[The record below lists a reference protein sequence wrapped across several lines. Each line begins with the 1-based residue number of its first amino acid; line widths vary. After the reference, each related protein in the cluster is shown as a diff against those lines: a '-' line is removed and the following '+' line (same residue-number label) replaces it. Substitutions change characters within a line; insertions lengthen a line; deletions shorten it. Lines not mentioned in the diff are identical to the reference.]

1 MINPCFMAF
10 CCARFCEAKSRSLC
24 QNADE
29 IVFDLHSLIESMELT
44 THGEEYLLLQVQ
56 SADNVR
62 CLGHYPLGN
71 VICILGKSRALFC
84 HPKITKFSLK
94 S

>member
-29 IVFDLHSLIESMELT
+29 IVFDLHSLIESMEL
-44 THGEEYLLLQVQ
+44 ELLSFL
-56 SADNVR
+56 SF
-62 CLGHYPLGN
+62 YKESK
-71 VICILGKSRALFC
+71 VIETWSILS
-84 HPKITKFSLK
+84 SY
-94 S
+94 